1 MNVSLLSICSNG
13 HSEGT
18 VPTASYPP
26 KHSNALTHSFLS
38 EHQRARR
45 SWQLRFLKS
54 LGLQNKECLACKEMH
69 CPALWL
75 HSYSPQL
82 LGFRL
87 GSLKQATPVLWRKSL
102 ALLVHHQG
110 VVLTMKLG
118 KSQSSHRKNRCED

>member
-1 MNVSLLSICSNG
+1 MALKVPLAASRGMSIQRKGMPGDPCRTLKGLVVFTSGAGVSEWLLA
-13 HSEGT
+13 T
-18 VPTASYPP
+18 VGLA
-26 KHSNALTHSFLS
+26 
-38 EHQRARR
+38 
-45 SWQLRFLKS
+45 

-87 GSLKQATPVLWRKSL
+87 GSLTQATPVLWRKSL